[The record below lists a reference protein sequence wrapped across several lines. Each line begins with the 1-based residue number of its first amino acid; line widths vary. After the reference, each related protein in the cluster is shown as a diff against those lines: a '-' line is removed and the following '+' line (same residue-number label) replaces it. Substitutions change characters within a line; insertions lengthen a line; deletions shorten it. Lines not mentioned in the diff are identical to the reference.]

1 MNSIAAMAAS
11 PRAIGFS
18 VRPSSFMIT
27 KRGTTTAQCQ
37 LLISEVTIERDE
49 RRMFVLR
56 KRIV

>member
-1 MNSIAAMAAS
+1 
-11 PRAIGFS
+11 
-18 VRPSSFMIT
+18 MIT